1 MGVFFWG
8 CQLVRSYSPKYS
20 SHRLG
25 CPKDAGTF
33 NFWHYLQTSAH
44 RSISIVEFASQ
55 EDSQRAVRE
64 LSETPLL
71 GRPVFIREVSKH
83 KMFLRIWIITLRPG
97 PRD

>member
-20 SHRLG
+20 SRRLVY
-25 CPKDAGTF
+25 PKDAGKLPSSIRRTF
-33 NFWHYLQTSAH
+33 AH
-44 RSISIVEFASQ
+44 DEISIVEFASQ

-71 GRPVFIREVSKH
+71 GRPVFIREVSNMPPSASSWSH
-83 KMFLRIWIITLRPG
+83 TLHPG
-97 PRD
+97 S